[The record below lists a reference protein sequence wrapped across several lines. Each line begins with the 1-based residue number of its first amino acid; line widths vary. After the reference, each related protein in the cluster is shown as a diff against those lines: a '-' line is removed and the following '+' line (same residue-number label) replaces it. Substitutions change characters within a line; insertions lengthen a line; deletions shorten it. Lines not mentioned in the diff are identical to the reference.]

1 MNAPIAVRLI
11 ITLLLLA
18 AIVTISVVPGR
29 PQPGDSVFVWLVSV
43 TPTSLQKL
51 MHFITYAVLAMLL
64 MWSFERINST
74 SHRIVLALAVTVTLG
89 SFLEWYQTS
98 VPGRFGTLADAV
110 LNAIGATVGVVVA
123 TLLL

>member
-29 PQPGDSVFVWLVSV
+29 PQPGDSVFVWLVAV
-43 TPTSLQKL
+43 TPTPLQKL
-51 MHFITYAVLAMLL
+51 MHFITYAMLAMLL
-64 MWSFERINST
+64 MWSLERINSMP
-74 SHRIVLALAVTVTLG
+74 HRIVLALAVTVTLG
-89 SFLEWYQTS
+89 SFLEWYQMS

>member
-74 SHRIVLALAVTVTLG
+74 SHRIVLVLAVTVTLG

>member
-29 PQPGDSVFVWLVSV
+29 PQPGDSVFVWLVAV
-43 TPTSLQKL
+43 TPTPLQKL
-51 MHFITYAVLAMLL
+51 MHFITYAMLAMLL
-64 MWSFERINST
+64 MWSLERINSM

-123 TLLL
+123 ALLL

>member
-29 PQPGDSVFVWLVSV
+29 SQPGDSVFVWLVSV

>member
-11 ITLLLLA
+11 VTSLLLA

-43 TPTSLQKL
+43 TPTPLQKL

-74 SHRIVLALAVTVTLG
+74 SLSIVLALAFTVTLG
-89 SFLEWYQTS
+89 SILEWYQTS

-110 LNAIGATVGVVVA
+110 LNAIGATVGVLVT